1 MLKERLI
8 FSWSSGKDSA
18 LALYKLKQE
27 DKYDIVSLLTTISEE
42 YDRVGFHGT
51 KRLLLEKQ
59 AKSMN
64 LPLYKAYLSK
74 SDSIEEYA
82 QKLEKALIDCKDEGT
97 TKIAYGDI
105 FLEDL
110 KEFRIKNLQ
119 KIGMTGVFPIWKQD
133 SDKLIREFID
143 LGFKAIT
150 TCVDSNVLDKSFA
163 GRIIDY
169 DFISELPDNIDPCG
183 ENGEFHT
190 FVFDGPLFKEKIN
203 ISVGGIILRDG
214 FYYCDLI
221 EELQIDNDL
230 AEFIKKGNIEKIKTL
245 APAMQEAT
253 IDLYKECKNKGIHFE
268 IVSARRSFEEQ
279 KELYDKWASV
289 YGEEKVSLPGKS
301 EHEAGLAIDIK
312 VDNNLSNSIK
322 YNQIAEIWKNIGG
335 YWGGDD
341 IGEYW
346 HFEWNESQNILSK

>member
-1 MLKERLI
+1 MKEQII

-27 DKYDIVSLLTTISEE
+27 DKYTVDFLFTTVSEE

-51 KRLLLEKQ
+51 QRMLLEKQ
-59 AKSMN
+59 AEAIG

-82 QKLEKALIDCKDEGT
+82 EKLGRALIDCKKENIS
-97 TKIAYGDI
+97 KIAYGDI

-110 KEFRIKNLQ
+110 REFRIKELE
-119 KIGMTGVFPIWKQD
+119 KIGMSGVFPLWKQN
-133 SDKLIREFID
+133 SVKLVREFID
-143 LGFKAIT
+143 LGFQAIT
-150 TCVDSNVLDKSFA
+150 TCVDSKVLDKSFV

-169 DFISELPDNIDPCG
+169 DFISELPQNVDPCG

-203 ISVGGIILRDG
+203 ILVRDAILRDN
-214 FYYCDLI
+214 FYYYDLV
-221 EELQIDNDL
+221 EKFTIDDDL
-230 AEFIKKGNIEKIKTL
+230 AEFIKQENIEKIKTL
-245 APAMQEAT
+245 SLLMQKST
-253 IDLYKECKNKGIHFE
+253 IELYKECKEIGINFE

-279 KELYDKWASV
+279 KELYDKWAHI
-289 YGEEKVSLPGKS
+289 YGVEKVCIPGTS
-301 EHEAGLAIDIK
+301 IHEAGLAIDIK
-312 VDNNLSNSIK
+312 IGDSNSYHLAYDK
-322 YNQIAEIWKNIGG
+322 VAEIWKKKGKEYI
-335 YWGGDD
+335 WCGDY

-346 HFEWNESQNILSK
+346 HFQLGEG

>member
-1 MLKERLI
+1 MKEQII

-27 DKYDIVSLLTTISEE
+27 DKYDIASLFTTISEE

-51 KRLLLEKQ
+51 QRMLLEKQ
-59 AKSMN
+59 AEVIG
-64 LPLYKAYLSK
+64 LPLYKAYLPK

-82 QKLEKALIDCKDEGT
+82 QKLGKFLVDCKKESV

-110 KEFRIKNLQ
+110 KEFRIKELK
-119 KIGMTGVFPIWKQD
+119 KIGMKGIFPIWQYD
-133 SDKLIREFID
+133 SRKLIKEFID

-150 TCVDSNVLDKSFA
+150 TCVDSNVLDKSFV
-163 GRIIDY
+163 GRMIDHN
-169 DFISELPDNIDPCG
+169 FVSELPENVDPCG

-203 ISVGGIILRDG
+203 ILAGDIVLKDN

-221 EELQIDNDL
+221 EEFTIDNDL
-230 AEFIKKGNIEKIKTL
+230 AEFITRGNIEKIKTL
-245 APAMQEAT
+245 SLVMQKAT
-253 IDLYKECKNKGIHFE
+253 IDLYKECRQAGLNFE

-279 KELYDKWASV
+279 KKIYDEWAHI
-289 YGEEKVSLPGKS
+289 YGVEKTAIPGTS
-301 EHEAGLAIDIK
+301 MHEAGLAIDIK
-312 VDNNLSNSIK
+312 IGDTNSYK
-322 YNQIAEIWKNIGG
+322 PEYDKIAEVWKKNGKD
-335 YWGGDD
+335 YLWGGDD
-341 IGEYW
+341 IDEYW
-346 HFEWNESQNILSK
+346 HFQLGED